1 MQIIPV
7 QCDSLIDMLISWLF
21 LEIIDIFFN
30 LPLITSSLMNL
41 LVQTSNHSPKNSD
54 RDMLASRTYGNSHQ
68 TRKWVTPL
76 VLFGFKTQQQPWSP
90 MHKTKNRKILNHH
103 HSTGR
108 TKTHMTTMSQGNKKI
123 TTRKILATN
132 NKVLVCT
139 GSLHFF
145 KKYRQPIIKFW
156 SVPVPVHET
165 VQFLL
170 GPNIFL

>member
-1 MQIIPV
+1 MVIP
-7 QCDSLIDMLISWLF
+7 
-21 LEIIDIFFN
+21 
-30 LPLITSSLMNL
+30 
-41 LVQTSNHSPKNSD
+41 
-54 RDMLASRTYGNSHQ
+54 HQ

-103 HSTGR
+103 HSIGR

-139 GSLHFF
+139 DSLCFSQEILATSYKSFGLYRYPYARQFVIFYWIWTGNLLDSNLEVYLLDTLLVLDLETLGLQILITITIYISWDFDF
-145 KKYRQPIIKFW
+145 KG
-156 SVPVPVHET
+156 T
-165 VQFLL
+165 
-170 GPNIFL
+170 PNY